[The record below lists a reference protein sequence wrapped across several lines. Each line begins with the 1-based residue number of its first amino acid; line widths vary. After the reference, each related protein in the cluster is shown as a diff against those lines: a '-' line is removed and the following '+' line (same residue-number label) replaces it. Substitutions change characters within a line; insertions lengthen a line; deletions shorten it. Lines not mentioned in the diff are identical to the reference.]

1 HIDIEVE
8 PKLRDVSVGL
18 ERIEITP
25 LSPEVRGDH
34 DLPKLLLLG
43 DSTAK
48 SYVFEDAPMSGWG
61 QVFDRLFDP
70 NKVQIINYSQGGR
83 SFKNAYNEGRM
94 NDLLLA
100 GNIGD
105 YVFIQFGHN
114 DGREDEETRYGR
126 GSTEVG
132 YANWIEHVY
141 LPAIQARGMIPILL
155 TPTDRKS
162 TRLNSSHVKISYAVF
177 CLNK

>member
-1 HIDIEVE
+1 TWDAAGRVPIRYPATYSGREWTYTYVNGRSHIDIEVE

-83 SFKNAYNEGRM
+83 SFKN
-94 NDLLLA
+94 
-100 GNIGD
+100 
-105 YVFIQFGHN
+105 
-114 DGREDEETRYGR
+114 
-126 GSTEVG
+126 
-132 YANWIEHVY
+132 
-141 LPAIQARGMIPILL
+141 
-155 TPTDRKS
+155 
-162 TRLNSSHVKISYAVF
+162 
-177 CLNK
+177 